1 MHRICWIVLLVAAL
15 AAAAIGQTGDMKTKP
30 TAKMSGNAATE
41 QKLVEMEKSLW
52 EAWKNHDSG
61 IFQKALTPESVNVT
75 AMGIQG
81 TEQTVKDAGSSDCK
95 VNSYSLEDTK
105 STWVD
110 KDAVLLTY
118 KASEDVVCASQK
130 LPGAVWASSLWVK
143 KGNEWKAAFHQ
154 ETPVQSSMG
163 AEEKKN

>member
-15 AAAAIGQTGDMKTKP
+15 ATAAIGQTDDMKTKP
-30 TAKMSGNAATE
+30 NATMSGNAAAE

-61 IFQKALTPESVNVT
+61 AFQKALIPESVNVT
-75 AMGIQG
+75 AIGIQG
-81 TEQTVKDAGSSDCK
+81 TEQAVKDAGSSDCK
-95 VNSYSLEDTK
+95 VNSYSLEDAK

-110 KDAVLLTY
+110 KDTVLLTY
-118 KASEDVVCASQK
+118 KATEDVVCASQK
-130 LPGAVWASSLWVK
+130 LPSAVWASSLWVK